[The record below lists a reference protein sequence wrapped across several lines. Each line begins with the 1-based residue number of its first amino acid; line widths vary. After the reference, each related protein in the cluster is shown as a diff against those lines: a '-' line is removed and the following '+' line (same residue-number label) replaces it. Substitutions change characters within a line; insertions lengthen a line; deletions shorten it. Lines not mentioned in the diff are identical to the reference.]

1 MPTENIKLLHE
12 ILLQMLFGFI
22 GIGIGLIICY
32 LLTKES

>member
-22 GIGIGLIICY
+22 GIGMGVIVCY
-32 LLTKES
+32 LLIKE